1 MAPFFFLSTF
11 FSCFSHLGEVM
22 SFLFFQQNFVFNHLA
37 MKKLSRITIIFTYLA
52 IFNINVSAL
61 DLLSCEEIDQVF
73 TNSTT
78 IGEVPACNC
87 YHEHITAPKEETLEN
102 DHIWIGCTG
111 QNLPVVFRTLNSL
124 NETFL
129 SRLIIWNS
137 LVNILP
143 SDMFAK
149 VRPREV
155 SIESSMLAVFRRGAF
170 DKIGRRLKVLNLRE
184 NIIKNIEPFVFKELT
199 GLETLDLSKN
209 KIVGVSK
216 QVFAPLKE
224 LNTLL
229 LDGNQLSSFEDG
241 MFEGLTNLRT
251 LNLANNK
258 LTTIKRDTFKGLVN
272 LETLNLVGNSISN
285 VDWAAFAHMKRLR
298 ILNLGGNQI
307 KEVSIRGFDNL
318 QQLFINNNLLESL
331 QKVSLRDLPNLT
343 YLSLDRNMI
352 QNIGHDD
359 FSGLGQSIRLMSI
372 SLAENQIYNIDGR
385 AFDPVHQIIALSL
398 QNNFLKTLKSK
409 NDQVPFLRPL
419 KKLKSLFLTGN
430 GITTVADGD
439 LTALVELKELSL
451 DQNKIEKIDK
461 NAFRGLKLKK
471 LFLNENALYYLNVGT
486 FDDLNPDE
494 LEIIDLS
501 GNNWECVC
509 GKEWIGIWL
518 KKIGTANSPLG
529 SLGCLE
535 NICPDDEFNNTYH
548 PLWITGFAI
557 CLTGFS
563 IVTLFAI
570 MYLLFQEGRRHWP
583 FNPIAIRQI
592 GSDKEKLISD
602 SMTFPNPATIP
613 DANLISRPS
622 YPTRKRQDSTNE
634 KKKVRFSE
642 S

>member
-1 MAPFFFLSTF
+1 
-11 FSCFSHLGEVM
+11 
-22 SFLFFQQNFVFNHLA
+22 
-37 MKKLSRITIIFTYLA
+37 MKKLSRITIIFTFLCA
-52 IFNINVSAL
+52 FCNNISAL
-61 DLLSCEEIDQVF
+61 DLLTCEEIDQIF
-73 TNSTT
+73 TNSTNT
-78 IGEVPACNC
+78 DEVPACNC

-149 VRPREV
+149 VRPREL
-155 SIESSMLAVFRRGAF
+155 SIESSMLAVFRNGVF

-184 NIIKNIEPFVFKELT
+184 NIIKSVEPFVFKELT

-209 KIVGVSK
+209 KITGLSK
-216 QVFAPLKE
+216 YVFTPLKE

-229 LDGNQLSSFEDG
+229 IDGNQLTTIEDG
-241 MFEGLTNLRT
+241 TFEGLTNLKT

-258 LTTIKRDTFKGLVN
+258 LTTIKRDTFKGLNN
-272 LETLNLVGNSISN
+272 LETLNLVGNIINSI
-285 VDWAAFAHMKRLR
+285 DWSAFSHMKRLR
-298 ILNLGGNQI
+298 ILNIGGNQI
-307 KEVSIRGFDNL
+307 KEVTIRGFENL
-318 QQLFINNNLLESL
+318 QQLFINNNAIDTL
-331 QKVSLRDLPNLT
+331 QKVSLRDLPSLT
-343 YLSLDRNMI
+343 YLSMDRN
-352 QNIGHDD
+352 NIKRIGQDD

-372 SLAENQIYNIDGR
+372 SLAENQIDDIDGR

-398 QNNFLKTLKSK
+398 QNNLLKTLKSST
-409 NDQVPFLRPL
+409 DQIPFLRPL
-419 KKLKSLFLTGN
+419 KKLKSLYLTGN
-430 GITTVADGD
+430 RITSIGDGD
-439 LTALVELKELSL
+439 LAAMIDLKELSL
-451 DQNKIEKIDK
+451 DQNKIELVDK

-471 LFLNENALYYLNVGT
+471 LFLNENALYYLNTGT

-494 LEIIDLS
+494 LEIVDLS

-518 KKIGTANSPLG
+518 KKIGSANSPLG

-535 NICPDDEFNNTYH
+535 SICTEDVDKNQYH
-548 PLWITGFAI
+548 PLWITAFAI

-563 IVTLFAI
+563 VITLFAI

-592 GSDKEKLISD
+592 SSDKEKLIPN
-602 SMTFPNPATIP
+602 SMTFPNPAAIS
-613 DANLISRPS
+613 DANLVSRLS
-622 YPTRKRQDSTNE
+622 NPTRKRQDSTNE